1 MTHQTTIKQ
10 FFVSSREGEG
20 EQQLSNDANA
30 KVNRK
35 RKLSS
40 TTPSISVS
48 NQTFLLLWNQESKT
62 LFPQLLVDDDDKEL
76 NDEQPFTWISPEP
89 IVLHKVPFDD
99 EHKVSITLKTNFPVV
114 PNPCNEQQESDSSFT
129 VIKSMIQKGVRRRL
143 VKQVCN
149 LATYSCH
156 SSWNN
161 FKDLLRRI
169 PVIALEDVTLHPGLP
184 IINWIMMAFSR
195 GFHPKIGRAHV

>member
-40 TTPSISVS
+40 TTPSISVI

-76 NDEQPFTWISPEP
+76 NDEQPFTWISPE
-89 IVLHKVPFDD
+89 
-99 EHKVSITLKTNFPVV
+99 
-114 PNPCNEQQESDSSFT
+114 
-129 VIKSMIQKGVRRRL
+129 
-143 VKQVCN
+143 
-149 LATYSCH
+149 
-156 SSWNN
+156 
-161 FKDLLRRI
+161 LL
-169 PVIALEDVTLHPGLP
+169 
-184 IINWIMMAFSR
+184 S
-195 GFHPKIGRAHV
+195 